1 VDCVDKSLKIST
13 TIALFVVLFFCF
25 NYIFAS
31 SYIYELIKSS
41 DVSSIATNAN
51 PSFTFESQ
59 AQVLMEP
66 ETGNIIY
73 ANNAEEK
80 MLPASVTKLMTLLLL
95 MEKIDSG
102 ALNYSDTITCSEN
115 ASQMGG
121 SQIWFEEGESLT
133 VDEALKA
140 ICIVSANDVTVAVAE
155 KIGGS
160 EENFAS
166 MMNEKAK
173 SLGMNNTHYMNSHG
187 IDEEGHYTCAYDQA
201 ILARELISKH
211 PNILKYTSIWM
222 DTLRNGETELNSTN
236 KLIRFYDGATG
247 LKTGYTSLAM
257 YNLVGTATRGNT
269 TFISVIMKA
278 PSSDVRLKETKM
290 LLDYGFSNFETK
302 KIASQNNDLDEIDV
316 DKNINENLKTKIS
329 GDVYALCK
337 KGEDSQYETN
347 IIYDENIRAPLHE
360 GDVVGKFQILNNGEI
375 FDEKDIICINDV
387 LKSNFLDYLIYFFNN
402 YFKAQ

>member
-1 VDCVDKSLKIST
+1 MNKSLKILT
-13 TIALFVVLFFCF
+13 VFALLFVLFFYSNF
-25 NYIFAS
+25 
-31 SYIYELIKSS
+31 IYANGYLYDLIQRS

-51 PSFTFESQ
+51 PSFSFESE
-59 AQVLMEP
+59 AQVLMEV
-66 ETGNIIY
+66 ETGNILY

-102 ALNYSDTITCSEN
+102 SISYSDTIICSKN
-115 ASQMGG
+115 ASEMGG

-140 ICIVSANDVTVAVAE
+140 ICVVSANDVTVAVAE

-160 EENFAS
+160 EENFVQ

-173 SLGMNNTHYMNSHG
+173 SLGMNNTHYINSHG
-187 IDEEGHYTCAYDQA
+187 IDEDGHYTCAYDQA
-201 ILARELISKH
+201 LLARELITKH

-222 DTLRNGETELNSTN
+222 DTLRNGETELTSTN

-257 YNLVGTATRGNT
+257 YNLVGSATRGNT

-278 PSSDVRLKETKM
+278 PSSDVRLKETKT

-302 KIASQNNDLDEIDV
+302 KLVSQNNDLDEIDV
-316 DKNINENLKTKIS
+316 DKNITEKLKTKICE
-329 GDVYALCK
+329 DVYALCE
-337 KGEDSQYETN
+337 KGSQSNFETN
-347 IIYDENIRAPLHE
+347 IVYNENICAPLHE
-360 GDVVGKFQILNNGEI
+360 GDVVGKIQILNNGEL
-375 FDEKDIICINDV
+375 FDEKNIICINDV
-387 LKSNFLDYLIYFFNN
+387 LKSNFLDYFKYLFYNFF
-402 YFKAQ
+402 

>member
-1 VDCVDKSLKIST
+1 MDKSLKIST
-13 TIALFVVLFFCF
+13 TIALFVVLFFCS

>member
-1 VDCVDKSLKIST
+1 MNKSFKILT
-13 TIALFVVLFFCF
+13 VFALLFVLFFYSNF
-25 NYIFAS
+25 
-31 SYIYELIKSS
+31 IYANGYLYDLIQRS

-51 PSFTFESQ
+51 PSFSFESE
-59 AQVLMEP
+59 AQVLMEV
-66 ETGNIIY
+66 ETGNILY

-102 ALNYSDTITCSEN
+102 SISYSDTIICSKN
-115 ASQMGG
+115 ASEMGG

-140 ICIVSANDVTVAVAE
+140 ICVVSANDVTVAVAE

-160 EENFAS
+160 EENFVQ

-201 ILARELISKH
+201 LLARELITKH

-222 DTLRNGETELNSTN
+222 DTLRNGETELTSTN

-257 YNLVGTATRGNT
+257 YNLVGSATRGNT

-278 PSSDVRLKETKM
+278 PSSDVRLKETKT

-302 KIASQNNDLDEIDV
+302 KLVSQNNDLDEIDV
-316 DKNINENLKTKIS
+316 DKNITEKLKTKICE
-329 GDVYALCK
+329 DVYALCE
-337 KGEDSQYETN
+337 KGSQPNFETN
-347 IIYDENIRAPLHE
+347 IVYNEKICAPLYE
-360 GDVVGKFQILNNGEI
+360 GDVVGKIQILNNGEL
-375 FDEKDIICINDV
+375 FDEKNIICANDV
-387 LKSNFLDYLIYFFNN
+387 LKSNFLDYLIYFFDN
-402 YFKAQ
+402 YFQAQ

>member
-1 VDCVDKSLKIST
+1 MNKSFKILT
-13 TIALFVVLFFCF
+13 VFALLFVLFFYSNF
-25 NYIFAS
+25 
-31 SYIYELIKSS
+31 IYANGYLYDLIQRC

-51 PSFTFESQ
+51 PSFSFESE
-59 AQVLMEP
+59 AQVLMEV
-66 ETGNIIY
+66 ETGNILY

-102 ALNYSDTITCSEN
+102 TISYSDTIICSKN
-115 ASQMGG
+115 ASEMGG

-140 ICIVSANDVTVAVAE
+140 ICVVSANDVTVAVAE

-160 EENFAS
+160 EDNFVQ

-173 SLGMNNTHYMNSHG
+173 SLGMNNTHYINSHG
-187 IDEEGHYTCAYDQA
+187 IDEDGHYTCAYDQA
-201 ILARELISKH
+201 LLARELITKH

-222 DTLRNGETELNSTN
+222 DTLRNGETELTSTN

-257 YNLVGTATRGNT
+257 YNLVGSATRGNT

-278 PSSDVRLKETKM
+278 PSSDVRLKETKT

-302 KIASQNNDLDEIDV
+302 KLVSQNNDLDEIDV
-316 DKNINENLKTKIS
+316 DKNITEKLKTKICE
-329 GDVYALCK
+329 DVYALCE
-337 KGEDSQYETN
+337 KGSQPNFETN
-347 IIYDENIRAPLHE
+347 IVYNENICAPLHE
-360 GDVVGKFQILNNGEI
+360 GDVVGKIQILNNGEL
-375 FDEKDIICINDV
+375 FDEKNIICINDV
-387 LKSNFLDYLIYFFNN
+387 LKSNFLDYFKYLFNN
-402 YFKAQ
+402 FF

>member
-1 VDCVDKSLKIST
+1 MDKSLKIST

-121 SQIWFEEGESLT
+121 SQIWFEEGETLT

-160 EENFAS
+160 EENFVS

-236 KLIRFYDGATG
+236 KLIRFYEGATG

-402 YFKAQ
+402 YFQAQ

>member
-1 VDCVDKSLKIST
+1 MNKSLKILT
-13 TIALFVVLFFCF
+13 VFALLFVLFFYSNF
-25 NYIFAS
+25 
-31 SYIYELIKSS
+31 IYANGYLYDLIQRS

-51 PSFTFESQ
+51 PSFSFESE
-59 AQVLMEP
+59 AQVLMEV
-66 ETGNIIY
+66 ETGNILY

-102 ALNYSDTITCSEN
+102 TISYSDTIICSKN
-115 ASQMGG
+115 ASEMGG

-140 ICIVSANDVTVAVAE
+140 ICVVSANDVTVAVAE

-160 EENFAS
+160 EENFVQ

-173 SLGMNNTHYMNSHG
+173 SLGMNNTHYINSHG
-187 IDEEGHYTCAYDQA
+187 IDEDGHYTCAYDQA
-201 ILARELISKH
+201 LLARELITKH

-222 DTLRNGETELNSTN
+222 DTLRNGETELTSTN

-257 YNLVGTATRGNT
+257 YNLVGSATRGNT

-278 PSSDVRLKETKM
+278 PSSDVRLKETKT

-302 KIASQNNDLDEIDV
+302 KLVSQNNDLDEIDV
-316 DKNINENLKTKIS
+316 DKNITEKLKTKICE
-329 GDVYALCK
+329 DVYALCE
-337 KGEDSQYETN
+337 KGSQPNFETN
-347 IIYDENIRAPLHE
+347 IVYNENICAPLHE
-360 GDVVGKFQILNNGEI
+360 GDVVGKIQILNNGEL
-375 FDEKDIICINDV
+375 FDEKNIICINDV
-387 LKSNFLDYLIYFFNN
+387 LKSNFLDYFKYLFNN
-402 YFKAQ
+402 FF

>member
-1 VDCVDKSLKIST
+1 MNKIITILGISIYFLLSLNSVFGT
-13 TIALFVVLFFCF
+13 
-25 NYIFAS
+25 
-31 SYIYELIKSS
+31 SYIYELNEKNKQSS
-41 DVSSIATNAN
+41 VATFSDA
-51 PSFTFESQ
+51 SFEFESL
-59 AQVLMEP
+59 AQVLMEKD
-66 ETGNIIY
+66 TGQIIY
-73 ANNAEEK
+73 AHNEEEE
-80 MLPASVTKLMTLLLL
+80 MLPASVTKLMTLLLI
-95 MEKIDSG
+95 MERIDNGS
-102 ALNYSDTITCSEN
+102 LSYDDKVVCSKN
-115 ASQMGG
+115 AQEMGG
-121 SQIWFEEGESLT
+121 SQIWFEEGEELT
-133 VDEALKA
+133 IEEALKA
-140 ICIVSANDVTVAVAE
+140 ICIVSANDVTVAMAE
-155 KIGGS
+155 MIGGS
-160 EENFAS
+160 ESNFVA
-166 MMNEKAK
+166 MMNDKAK
-173 SLGMNNTHYMNSHG
+173 ELGMNNTQYMNSHG
-187 IDEEGHYTCAYDQA
+187 IDEEGHHTCAKDQA
-201 ILARELISKH
+201 LLARELLLKH
-211 PNILKYTSIWM
+211 PDVTKFTSIWT
-222 DTLRNGETELNSTN
+222 DELRGGETVLNSTN

-247 LKTGYTSLAM
+247 LKTGFTSLAM

-402 YFKAQ
+402 YFQAQ

>member
-1 VDCVDKSLKIST
+1 MDKSLKIST

-140 ICIVSANDVTVAVAE
+140 ICIVSANDVTVTVAE

-160 EENFAS
+160 EENFVS

-173 SLGMNNTHYMNSHG
+173 LLGMNNTHYMNSHG

-402 YFKAQ
+402 YFQAQ

>member
-1 VDCVDKSLKIST
+1 MNKSFKILT
-13 TIALFVVLFFCF
+13 VFALLFVLFFYSNF
-25 NYIFAS
+25 
-31 SYIYELIKSS
+31 IYANGYLYDLIQRS

-51 PSFTFESQ
+51 PSFSFESE
-59 AQVLMEP
+59 AQVLMEV
-66 ETGNIIY
+66 ETGNILY

-80 MLPASVTKLMTLLLL
+80 MLPASVTKLITLLLL

-102 ALNYSDTITCSEN
+102 SISYSDTIICSKN
-115 ASQMGG
+115 ASEMGG

-140 ICIVSANDVTVAVAE
+140 ICVVSANDVTVAVAE

-160 EENFAS
+160 EENFVQ

-173 SLGMNNTHYMNSHG
+173 SLGMNNTHYINSHG
-187 IDEEGHYTCAYDQA
+187 IDEYGHYTCAYDQA
-201 ILARELISKH
+201 LLARELITKH

-222 DTLRNGETELNSTN
+222 DTLRNGETELTSTN

-257 YNLVGTATRGNT
+257 YNLVGSATRGNT

-278 PSSDVRLKETKM
+278 PSSDVRLKETKT

-302 KIASQNNDLDEIDV
+302 KLVSQNNDLDEIDV
-316 DKNINENLKTKIS
+316 DKNITEKLKTKICE
-329 GDVYALCK
+329 DVYALCE
-337 KGEDSQYETN
+337 KGSQPNFETN
-347 IIYDENIRAPLHE
+347 IVYNENICAPLHE
-360 GDVVGKFQILNNGEI
+360 GDVVGKIQILNNGEL
-375 FDEKDIICINDV
+375 FDEKNIICINDV
-387 LKSNFLDYLIYFFNN
+387 LKSNFLDYFKYLFNN
-402 YFKAQ
+402 FF